1 MKEIEVQYDKMAS
14 IESAIQL
21 LKDTLESMEESD
33 VMILF
38 YFSSQSEL
46 NFNQV
51 EIPAKNSYNVPFFG
65 EQIEKKF
72 SVYPPTSIEV
82 IGSYALQTVARP
94 YENVDVA
101 ITVIRFQLNLRVSN
115 C

>member
-38 YFSSQSEL
+38 YFSS
-46 NFNQV
+46 
-51 EIPAKNSYNVPFFG
+51 
-65 EQIEKKF
+65 
-72 SVYPPTSIEV
+72 
-82 IGSYALQTVARP
+82 
-94 YENVDVA
+94 
-101 ITVIRFQLNLRVSN
+101 
-115 C
+115 